1 MALPLKKTLGELRQE
16 LRDRLGFASTGGRSG
31 ANTSIIDSFLRN
43 AQSQLYWQFDWK
55 FLISVDKSIVTNK
68 SQTLYDWPD
77 AVDPDRLIQVLAED
91 TSSSLPNIYPLVE
104 GIDWNHDNYTTTE
117 NKPSRYERR
126 DQIEI
131 WPAPDSANYKIWLEY
146 VQRLGRFTQD
156 ADRASIDEDLI
167 LLHAISNAKS
177 HYGHRDSQVYVQQLN
192 ALLQRLKSGGMGSK
206 RYSRLNSGSSI
217 SHDREYSEFT
227 RHVHVDDI

>member
-1 MALPLKKTLGELRQE
+1 MALPLKRTLGELRQE

-43 AQSQLYWQFDWK
+43 AQTQLYYQFDWK

-117 NKPSRYERR
+117 NKPSRYEIRN
-126 DQIEI
+126 QIEI
-131 WPAPDSANYKIWLEY
+131 WPAPDSASYKIWLEY

-156 ADRASIDEDLI
+156 ADRASIDGDLI

-192 ALLQRLKSGGMGSK
+192 ALLQRLKSGGLGSK